1 MSARGQRKQVDWDQV
16 RQTLERSRRAI
27 EGIDERDPAA
37 VLAERAR
44 ALAAA
49 PAQAGTEGS
58 QGGQIEVLVFSS
70 GGERYAFDTAHIV
83 HVSPRLPVTRI
94 HGVPNYVVG
103 IVAVDGEVYSV
114 VDLRSLLQLP
124 IARLVDP
131 HAIILLRGPSME
143 LGVLAEEIHG
153 VERYSA
159 GALERTLPGQGSA
172 PACLAGV
179 APDGTAIL
187 DAVRLLADPALVVEQ
202 P

>member
-1 MSARGQRKQVDWDQV
+1 VSARGERKAVDWDHV
-16 RQTLERSRRAI
+16 RQSLERSRRAI

-37 VLAERAR
+37 VLAERTR
-44 ALAAA
+44 ALAAL
-49 PAQAGTEGS
+49 PAQAGTGAAPGE
-58 QGGQIEVLVFSS
+58 QLEVLVFSS

-83 HVSPRLPVTRI
+83 HVSPRLPLTRI

-124 IARLVDP
+124 VARLVDP
-131 HAIILLRGPSME
+131 HAIILLRSQAME

-153 VERYSA
+153 VERYPA
-159 GALERTLPGQGSA
+159 GALEHALPAHGPA
-172 PACLAGV
+172 LACLAGV
-179 APDGTAIL
+179 AADGTAIL
-187 DAVRLLADPALVVEQ
+187 DAARLLADPALVIEQ

>member
-1 MSARGQRKQVDWDQV
+1 VSAQRRRKPVDWDQV
-16 RQTLERSRRAI
+16 RQSLERGRRAI
-27 EGIDERDPAA
+27 EGIDQRDPAA

-44 ALAAA
+44 AMAAM
-49 PAQAGTEGS
+49 PARADAGQAD
-58 QGGQIEVLVFSS
+58 GQQLEVLVFSS

-83 HVSPRLPVTRI
+83 HVSPKLPVTRI

-131 HAIILLRGPSME
+131 HAIILLRSATME

-159 GALERTLPGQGSA
+159 TALERALPGQGA
-172 PACLAGV
+172 ALACLAGI